1 MSTRV
6 KTAAAAGAL
15 FLAVLFAGGEFLF
28 GLLVAVTAAV
38 GVYEALHLGE
48 ARPPVVEGR
57 FAALWGGVVALGFLP
72 GVGALP
78 GALLAVGTVLYFA
91 GWVRGPG
98 PAPELPGRWG
108 QVAGAWVLV
117 ALFLGHAVW
126 IRHYGPFAV
135 LFPLLVVWAGDTAAY
150 YVGSAIGRR
159 KLAPAVSPNKSVEG
173 ALASAFAAVAMGCA
187 ASALLPL
194 PHGVVAGGVLGVAL
208 NLLGQYGDLIESL
221 LKRCAGCKDSGSLFP
236 GHGGL
241 LDRIDALLPVLPVYA
256 GYLAW
261 VAGG

>member
-6 KTAAAAGAL
+6 KTAAVAGTL
-15 FLAVLFAGGEFLF
+15 FLAVLFVGGEFLF
-28 GLLVAVTAAV
+28 GLLVAVAAAV
-38 GVYEALHLGE
+38 GVHEALHLGE
-48 ARPPVVEGR
+48 DRPHPIEGL
-57 FAALWGGVVALGFLP
+57 FAALWGGVVVLGFLP

-78 GALLAVGTVLYFA
+78 GALLAVGVVVYFA
-91 GWVRGPG
+91 GWIRGPG
-98 PAPELPGRWG
+98 PVPELSVRWG
-108 QVAGAWVLV
+108 RVAAAWVLV

-126 IRHYGPFAV
+126 IRRHGPFAV
-135 LFPLLVVWAGDTAAY
+135 LFPLLVVWAGDIAAY

-173 ALASAFAAVAMGCA
+173 ALASMAAAAGVGAA
-187 ASALLPL
+187 ASAVLSL
-194 PHGVVAGGVLGVAL
+194 PHGALAGGVLGLAL
-208 NLLGQYGDLIESL
+208 NVLAQYGDLIESL
-221 LKRCAGCKDSGSLFP
+221 LKRCAGCKDSGTIFP